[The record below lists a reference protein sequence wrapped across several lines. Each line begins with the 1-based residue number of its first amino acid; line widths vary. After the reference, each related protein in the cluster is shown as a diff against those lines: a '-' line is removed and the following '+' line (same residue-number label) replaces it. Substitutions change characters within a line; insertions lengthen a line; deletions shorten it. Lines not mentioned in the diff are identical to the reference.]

1 MRQNVSKIAFG
12 DPVCRIPRAPL
23 KRWLCRLQCEG
34 SSRAGVENEAVE
46 LLFFLR
52 GCGIGPEGGFLSDM
66 LKKVSCPLDS
76 EIRGWPPLP
85 EP

>member
-1 MRQNVSKIAFG
+1 M
-12 DPVCRIPRAPL
+12 
-23 KRWLCRLQCEG
+23 
-34 SSRAGVENEAVE
+34 ENEAVE

-52 GCGIGPEGGFLSDM
+52 GYGIGPEGGFLSDI